1 MGKKDPKIAK
11 NDLPPIHFKNRKFSQ
26 NLVMKHVFWTFWIQK
41 TLMQVS
47 GWVVGRGATWGAAR
61 GSKWAKIRFQWRWP
75 KKIRNI
81 QNLDFLVRYTS
92 NVMIYAQKFD
102 LFGV

>member
-1 MGKKDPKIAK
+1 MYAGVRVGGGEGCYMG
-11 NDLPPIHFKNRKFSQ
+11 
-26 NLVMKHVFWTFWIQK
+26 
-41 TLMQVS
+41 
-47 GWVVGRGATWGAAR
+47 GAAR
-61 GSKWAKIRFQWRWP
+61 GSKWTKIRFQWRWP

-102 LFGV
+102 LFAV